1 MWTDLGLVVQ
11 KEETR
16 GQRSVLVAMMIV
28 INDDD
33 DQRDSLTFKLT
44 ISGQGHWQV
53 LLCNLGD

>member
-44 ISGQGHWQV
+44 NSGQGH
-53 LLCNLGD
+53 